1 MSICLQALL
10 ISAVLINPAS
20 LVGEKTYIRDIADRV
35 VIETNWIVIEL
46 TDLNYY
52 GGLDFLISE
61 KYGRQARFVN
71 AWIQKNCEK
80 RSIGNRDYEKIEIE
94 TDDGTLAIERRADSV
109 TLMIGRSYGSTT
121 PHLTP

>member
-1 MSICLQALL
+1 
-10 ISAVLINPAS
+10 
-20 LVGEKTYIRDIADRV
+20 VGEKTYIRDIADRV